1 MFFRFDLILWLLLAK
16 IRAVSL
22 ASIQCWLVFSLITGV
37 CCEISSVAVLNLF
50 PKRPFILP
58 RPIWFYVFLYLKVLC
73 SKSVSS
79 CSCGVA
85 GYLWSKALPFVSW
98 FCFYLLLLLLLL
110 CLLFCLLLFSLF
122 LSLFILFQGSRSC
135 FRPHPCCC
143 CCCCSCSCSCCSS
156 CCWDCGLGQ
165 HCLRQKAHKR

>member
-1 MFFRFDLILWLLLAK
+1 M
-16 IRAVSL
+16 
-22 ASIQCWLVFSLITGV
+22 

-143 CCCCSCSCSCCSS
+143 CCCCSCFLVGGTAVLVNIVFVKKPTDDKTRYKTKFVVRS
-156 CCWDCGLGQ
+156 L
-165 HCLRQKAHKR
+165 LRIPKN